1 MGRRRKLGAR
11 FCYRMYCTFG
21 YHIFPSYIYTHSPN
35 QPIFGY
41 CRQQKLRDARTTRVQ
56 ILTSFFFPS
65 RLDSIQMKYGD
76 TYPSWHQNSY
86 PRLNFYHVRTLW
98 SSLGR
103 DAYCMRLKPSPSR
116 CSDVFPL
123 FFSHMAGAAGTG
135 LACILLLSVCHLA
148 ACCCTVW
155 YHARYS
161 TSLDLVFVI
170 ILGDFIISS
179 VNERSVLLFL
189 SGCLLLITKMIL
201 FLQS

>member
-1 MGRRRKLGAR
+1 MEQLLHRTEVTSSVIPKNNTHHGKETEARGAVLVP
-11 FCYRMYCTFG
+11 YVLYVG

-76 TYPSWHQNSY
+76 TYPSWHQNYY
-86 PRLNFYHVRTLW
+86 PWLNFYHVRTLW
-98 SSLGR
+98 SSLGG

-123 FFSHMAGAAGTG
+123 FFLTWPGS
-135 LACILLLSVCHLA
+135 LALAQLVSSCCPSAIL
-148 ACCCTVW
+148 
-155 YHARYS
+155 R
-161 TSLDLVFVI
+161 LV
-170 ILGDFIISS
+170 
-179 VNERSVLLFL
+179 SVLYGIMHGIVRL
-189 SGCLLLITKMIL
+189 
-201 FLQS
+201 